1 MNRQEIE
8 EKRRIRHE
16 DRFGFFEKLRDI
28 RQPIERDDYKIYHVP
43 TGELKG
49 VCDYGTG
56 YLLVMIYK
64 TINKDNP
71 VRFQI
76 LSPDDSGAEAFGESI
91 FELADNLIVKHLDG
105 FPAFEELAQE
115 CAQIGLYLCKW

>member
-1 MNRQEIE
+1 MNKKYE

-28 RQPIERDDYKIYHVP
+28 RQPIERDDYKIYHIP

-56 YLLVMIYK
+56 YLLVMIHK
-64 TINKDNP
+64 TVNKDNP

-76 LSPDDSGAEAFGESI
+76 LSPDDSGAEAFGEST
-91 FELADNLIVKHLDG
+91 FESADNIINKYLDG
-105 FPAFEELAQE
+105 FPSFDELEQE
-115 CAQIGLYLCKW
+115 CIQVGLYLRIW